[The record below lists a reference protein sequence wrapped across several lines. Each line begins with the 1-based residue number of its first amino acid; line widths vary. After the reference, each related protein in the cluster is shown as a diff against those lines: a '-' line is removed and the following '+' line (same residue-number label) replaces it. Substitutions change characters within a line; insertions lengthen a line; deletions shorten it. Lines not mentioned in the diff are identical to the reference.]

1 MADGFELFGF
11 QIKKKTEDIED
22 KKKLSFVPPT
32 NADEGEGFV
41 INAGGYFGSYVDIDG
56 AGAKTEKDLIMKYRD
71 IAQQPECDAA
81 VEDIVNESIVSDE
94 DSAPVSLIMDD
105 LDQSD
110 KIKKMINDEFEY
122 IIELLNFSWNG
133 HDIFRRWYVDGRLY
147 YHKIIDQKNPKRGL
161 LELRPVDPTKI
172 RKVREIKK
180 ERDPVTGVEMIKG
193 VNEYFVFQSDG
204 MSKSQTGLKVAKD
217 SITYVTSGVV
227 DSSRKRVLS
236 YLHKAIKPVNQLR
249 MMEDSLVIY
258 RLARA
263 PERRIF
269 YIDVGNLP
277 KGKAEE
283 YMKNIMAK
291 YRNKMVY
298 DANTGEMKD
307 DRKHMSMLEDFW
319 LPRREG
325 GRGTEITSLP
335 GGENLGQIDDIVYFQ
350 KKLYKSLNVPSSR
363 LEEQTQF
370 SLGRSTEITRDELK
384 FQKFIGRLRKKFSML
399 FIDLLK
405 TQLILKGIV
414 TEDEWEEIRQDIN
427 VDYLQ
432 DTHFAELKNTELMSS
447 RLAALRDL
455 DEFVGKYFSREWV
468 RKNVLMQTDEEM
480 KELDK
485 QMKEEKPLLDAEDER
500 DAELNVMAQP
510 VMPEMPPA
518 APPAAPSEPLAA
530 PKPKPKPKP
539 PEVKALD
546 STEEKLSK
554 FKLKK

>member
-11 QIKKKTEDIED
+11 QIKKKTEDAEE
-22 KKKLSFVPPT
+22 KKKLSFVPPVD
-32 NADEGEGFV
+32 ADEGEGFV

-71 IAQQPECDAA
+71 IAQHPECDAA
-81 VEDIVNESIVSDE
+81 VEDIVNESIVSNE

-110 KIKKMINDEFEY
+110 KIKKMISDEFEY
-122 IIELLNFSWNG
+122 IVELLNFSWNG

-147 YHKIIDQKNPKRGL
+147 YHKIIDEKNPKRGL

-180 ERDPVTGVEMIKG
+180 ERDPATGVEMIKG
-193 VNEYFVFQSDG
+193 VNEYFVFQNDG
-204 MSKSQTGLKVAKD
+204 MSRAQTGLKIAKD
-217 SITYVTSGVV
+217 SITYITSGAV
-227 DSSRKRVLS
+227 DASRKRVLS

-298 DANTGEMKD
+298 DVNTGEMKD

-350 KKLYKSLNVPSSR
+350 KKLYKSLNVPASR
-363 LEEQTQF
+363 LEETTQF

-384 FQKFIGRLRKKFSML
+384 FQKFISRLRKKFSML

-405 TQLILKGIV
+405 TQLVLKGIV
-414 TEDEWEEIRQDIN
+414 TEEEWEEIRQDIN

-485 QMKEEKPLLDAEDER
+485 QMKEEQPLLDAEMES
-500 DAELNVMAQP
+500 DAPPPPPPQP
-510 VMPEMPPA
+510 TLQVVASPVATPPA
-518 APPAAPSEPLAA
+518 AAAKPPAV
-530 PKPKPKPKP
+530 KPKS
-539 PEVKALD
+539 A
-546 STEEKLSK
+546 
-554 FKLKK
+554 

>member
-1 MADGFELFGF
+1 
-11 QIKKKTEDIED
+11 
-22 KKKLSFVPPT
+22 
-32 NADEGEGFV
+32 
-41 INAGGYFGSYVDIDG
+41 
-56 AGAKTEKDLIMKYRD
+56 
-71 IAQQPECDAA
+71 
-81 VEDIVNESIVSDE
+81 
-94 DSAPVSLIMDD
+94 
-105 LDQSD
+105 
-110 KIKKMINDEFEY
+110 
-122 IIELLNFSWNG
+122 
-133 HDIFRRWYVDGRLY
+133 
-147 YHKIIDQKNPKRGL
+147 
-161 LELRPVDPTKI
+161 
-172 RKVREIKK
+172 
-180 ERDPVTGVEMIKG
+180 
-193 VNEYFVFQSDG
+193 
-204 MSKSQTGLKVAKD
+204 
-217 SITYVTSGVV
+217 
-227 DSSRKRVLS
+227 
-236 YLHKAIKPVNQLR
+236 LHKAIKPVNQLR

-350 KKLYKSLNVPSSR
+350 KKLYKSLNVPASR

-414 TEDEWEEIRQDIN
+414 TEEEWEEIRQDVNI
-427 VDYLQ
+427 DYLQ
-432 DTHFAELKNTELMSS
+432 DTHFAELKNTELLSG

-468 RKNVLMQTDEEM
+468 RKNVLMQTEEEM

-485 QMKEEKPLLDAEDER
+485 QMKEEKPLLDSEDER
-500 DAELNVMAQP
+500 DAELNMMAQP
-510 VMPEMPPA
+510 AMPEMPAAAPEPA
-518 APPAAPSEPLAA
+518 APPAV